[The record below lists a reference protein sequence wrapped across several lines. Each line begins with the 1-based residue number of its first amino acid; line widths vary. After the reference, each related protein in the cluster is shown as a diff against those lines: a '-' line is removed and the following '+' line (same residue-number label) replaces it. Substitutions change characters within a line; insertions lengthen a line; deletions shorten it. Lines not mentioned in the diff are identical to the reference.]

1 MPQKIVVIGSSNV
14 DLIMKMERL
23 PERGETITDADFVQ
37 TYGGKGANQA
47 VAAARA
53 GGKSESARVVF
64 VNCVG
69 DDAYTPPMLENF
81 RDDGIDTQYVF
92 SESGVASGHALV
104 MIGDGGN
111 NYLSVAPGA
120 NYRLTADKLAN
131 EAPNVLNEAA
141 MVLMQYEIPAD
152 TIRYVLEQAEEK
164 STPVLWNFA
173 PARSF
178 DLSYLS
184 KVHTLVVNE
193 VEAEF
198 LAGEKV
204 SSLADAE
211 RAARKLLAQ
220 GVAQVVITLGERG
233 AYFTNGQEAFHTP
246 AFVVD
251 QVDATAA
258 GDTFCGALAVAL
270 TEQQPLPQAM
280 RFASAAA
287 ALAVTQLGAQPSIPT
302 RAAIE
307 ALLRSRSGQTHQRV

>member
-1 MPQKIVVIGSSNV
+1 MKDKIVVIGSSNV

-23 PERGETITDADFVQ
+23 PRKGESIPDADFVQ

-47 VAAARA
+47 VAAARV
-53 GGKSESARVVF
+53 GGKVVF

-69 DDAYTPPMLENF
+69 DDVYTPPMVQNY

-92 SESGVASGHALV
+92 SETGIASGHALV

-120 NYRLTADKLAN
+120 NYRLTPEKLARD
-131 EAPNVLNEAA
+131 APDVFDQAA
-141 MVLMQYEIPAD
+141 MVLMQYEIPAE
-152 TIRYVLEQAEEK
+152 TIVYVLEQASERQI
-164 STPVLWNFA
+164 PVMWNFA

-198 LAGEKV
+198 LVGKKV
-204 SSLADAE
+204 SSATDAE
-211 RAARKLLAQ
+211 RAARKLLAL
-220 GVAQVVITLGERG
+220 GAKRVVVTLGERG
-233 AYFTNGQEAFHTP
+233 AFFASGTEAFHTD
-246 AFVVD
+246 AFAVD
-251 QVDATAA
+251 QVDTTAA

-270 TEQQPLPQAM
+270 TEQQSLPEAV
-280 RFASAAA
+280 RFACAAA
-287 ALAVTQLGAQPSIPT
+287 ALAVTKLGAQPSIPP
-302 RAAIE
+302 RDAVM
-307 ALLRSRSGQTHQRV
+307 ALLTDR

>member
-1 MPQKIVVIGSSNV
+1 MSKKIVVIGSSNV

-53 GGKSESARVVF
+53 GGHVVL

-69 DDAYTPPMLENF
+69 DDVYTPPMVQNF

-92 SESGVASGHALV
+92 SETGVASGHALV

-120 NYRLTADKLAN
+120 NYRLTPEKLAS
-131 EAPNVLNEAA
+131 EAPNVLDDAA

-152 TIRYVLEQAEEK
+152 TIKYVLEQAQAQNI
-164 STPVLWNFA
+164 PVLWNFA

-198 LAGEKV
+198 LVDEKV
-204 SSLADAE
+204 TSAADAE
-211 RAARKLLAQ
+211 R
-220 GVAQVVITLGERG
+220 VAQQLLERGVQQVVVTLGERG
-233 AYFTNGQEAFHTP
+233 AF
-246 AFVVD
+246 
-251 QVDATAA
+251 
-258 GDTFCGALAVAL
+258 
-270 TEQQPLPQAM
+270 
-280 RFASAAA
+280 FASE
-287 ALAVTQLGAQPSIPT
+287 S
-302 RAAIE
+302 
-307 ALLRSRSGQTHQRV
+307 